1 MTFKDMFPGLSRT
14 LSFKFQDFLDPG
26 IFKKKSRTLQE
37 VWEPWQLQQ
46 LQVKATLL

>member
-26 IFKKKSRTLQE
+26 IFKKNPGLCRRCGNPGNCNSYRL
-37 VWEPWQLQQ
+37 
-46 LQVKATLL
+46 